1 MTQRSATHSTFVI
14 DRTYDAPPDR
24 VWAAW
29 STEDGKSR
37 WFGGDPAAWTSLERS
52 MDFRVGGREKAIGK
66 WRSGTVTAFDALYWD
81 IIPDERIVYTYE
93 MHIDETKIS
102 VSLATVEFRPDGE
115 GTRLTVTE
123 AGAFLD
129 GYDDAGSR
137 ERGTRALMGQLEA
150 SLKEKGNG

>member
-1 MTQRSATHSTFVI
+1 MTERNVTHSTFVI
-14 DRTYDAPPDR
+14 DRTYDAPPGR

-29 STEDGKSR
+29 STEEGKSR
-37 WFGGDPAAWTSLERS
+37 WFGGDSAAWTSLERA

-66 WRSGTVTAFDALYWD
+66 WRSGTVSAFDALYWD
-81 IIPDERIVYTYE
+81 IIPGERIVYTYE
-93 MHIDETKIS
+93 MHIDDRKIS
-102 VSLATVEFRPDGE
+102 VSLATVEFRPEGQ

-137 ERGTRALMGQLEA
+137 EHGTRALLGQLEA
-150 SLKEKGNG
+150 SLRETVNG